1 VDLGFVRREF
11 GERFV
16 EDEAVASL
24 YTRDASMEGGRVL
37 GVVFP
42 VDEEEVVELVCW
54 AVKNRV
60 SLFPQGSATSLS
72 GNAAAN
78 APGIVVIF
86 ERMTRLEV
94 DAADGVVAAEPGV
107 RLNELNHELARY
119 GFFQVDPGSVRS
131 VAVGGAVANS
141 AGEMRG
147 AKYGAM
153 RDWVLGLRVVT
164 DKGTS

>member
-1 VDLGFVRREF
+1 MDLGFVRREF

-16 EDEAVASL
+16 EDKAVASL
-24 YTRDASMEGGRVL
+24 YTRDTSMEGGQVL

-42 VDEEEVVELVCW
+42 VDEEEVELVCW
-54 AVKNRV
+54 TVKNRV

-72 GNAAAN
+72 GNAAAT
-78 APGIVVIF
+78 APGLVVSF

-119 GFFQVDPGSVRS
+119 GLFFPVDPGSVKS
-131 VAVGGAVANS
+131 ATVGGAVANS
-141 AGEMRG
+141 AGEMGG

>member
-1 VDLGFVRREF
+1 LGFVRREF

-16 EDEAVASL
+16 EDKAVASL

-42 VDEEEVVELVCW
+42 VDEEEVVELVRW

-60 SLFPQGSATSLS
+60 PLFPQGSATSLS
-72 GNAAAN
+72 GNAAAT
-78 APGIVVIF
+78 APGLVVSF

-94 DAADGVVAAEPGV
+94 DPADGVVAAEPGV
-107 RLNELNHELARY
+107 RLEELNHELARY
-119 GFFQVDPGSVRS
+119 DLFFPVDPGSVKS
-131 VAVGGAVANS
+131 ATVGGAVANS
-141 AGEMRG
+141 AGEMGGG

-164 DKGTS
+164 DRGTS

>member
-1 VDLGFVRREF
+1 MDLGFVRREF

-16 EDEAVASL
+16 EDKAVASL
-24 YTRDASMEGGRVL
+24 YTRDTSMEGGQVL

-42 VDEEEVVELVCW
+42 VDEEEVELVCW
-54 AVKNRV
+54 TVKNRV

-72 GNAAAN
+72 GNAAAT
-78 APGIVVIF
+78 APGLVVSF

-119 GFFQVDPGSVRS
+119 GLFFPVDPGSVKS
-131 VAVGGAVANS
+131 ATVGGAVANS
-141 AGEMRG
+141 AGEMGGRST
-147 AKYGAM
+147 AP
-153 RDWVLGLRVVT
+153 
-164 DKGTS
+164 